1 MPTPQK
7 VPVDHEVVN
16 TRLLATLDDL
26 QKQRDAI
33 IRGFPTYQEGK
44 MTCPTFMASMKLH
57 ISCIQHPEAN
67 KPHLCQTA

>member
-44 MTCPTFMASMKLH
+44 MTCPDFHGEHETPHFMYTT
-57 ISCIQHPEAN
+57 PRG
-67 KPHLCQTA
+67 